1 MAMESWSNESPS
13 RRAFLKRAA
22 ALGAL
27 GTAAPLAMNLAA
39 FGEAAAFT
47 ATDYKALVCVFLY
60 GGNDYAN
67 TVIPYDNANYDL
79 YNRIRI
85 GGANRTNGGIAYG
98 QSELTATALTP
109 LTPQTLTDNI
119 QYALNPSLTGL
130 TSLWKTGQAAVMLNV
145 GPLIAPLTV
154 AQYNAGNAPSR
165 PIPPRLFSH
174 NDQQSTW
181 QSGGPEGTSIGW
193 GGRIG
198 DLALSSNGSSLLT
211 CISVAGNAVFLAG
224 QNASVYRIGSSGPVA
239 VTGLTGS
246 SFLTASAKAALQ
258 SLVTQSSGQVLENEY
273 NKVLARS
280 ISLQSQVSGA
290 LSSVALTTN
299 FTPSG
304 VSNSLS
310 DQLKVVARLIAA
322 RNSLNV
328 KRQVFFVSIGGFD
341 HHDYLMRDHPP
352 LMAKVNEAMSAF
364 YRATVEMGIAN
375 QVTAFT
381 ASDFGRTLASNGDG
395 SDHGW
400 GSHHF
405 VVGGAVRG
413 GQFYGTAPRVSV
425 TSDDQVGQGRLLPS
439 TAADQ
444 YAATLA
450 RWFGVADTELTTVM
464 PNIANFNTRTLG
476 FMG

>member
-1 MAMESWSNESPS
+1 MEFLKTDHPN
-13 RRAFLKRAA
+13 RRAFLTRAA
-22 ALGAL
+22 ALSAL
-27 GTAAPLAMNLAA
+27 GSAAPLAMNLAA

-67 TVIPYDNANYDL
+67 TVTPYDNANYDL
-79 YNRIRI
+79 YSRIRA
-85 GGANRTNGGIAYG
+85 GGPNRTNGGIAYG
-98 QSELTATALTP
+98 QNELAATALTP
-109 LTPQTLTDNI
+109 RVPQALTDNL
-119 QYALNPSLTGL
+119 QYALHPRLTNL
-130 TSLWKTGQAAVMLNV
+130 ASLWSTGQAAVLLNV

-154 AQYNAGNAPSR
+154 AQYNAGDAPSR

-181 QSGGPEGTSIGW
+181 QSDGPEGTSIGW

-211 CISVAGNAVFLAG
+211 CISIAGNAVFLAG
-224 QNASVYRIGSSGPVA
+224 QNASVYRIGSAGPVA
-239 VTGLTGS
+239 VNGITGS
-246 SFLTASAKAALQ
+246 NFLTAQSKAALQ
-258 SLVTQSSGQVLENEY
+258 TMITQSSGQVLENEY
-273 NKVLARS
+273 SKVLARS
-280 ISLQSQVSGA
+280 IALQGQVSAA
-290 LSSVALTTN
+290 LQPVSLTTN
-299 FTPSG
+299 FNPSG

-328 KRQVFFVSIGGFD
+328 KRQVFFVSLGGFD
-341 HHDYLMRDHPP
+341 NHDFLMTDHPP
-352 LMAKVNEAMSAF
+352 LMGKVNEAMNAF
-364 YRATVEMGIAN
+364 YQATVEMGIAS
-375 QVTAFT
+375 QVTTFT

-413 GQFYGTAPRVSV
+413 GQFYGTAPHVSV

-439 TAADQ
+439 TATDQ

-450 RWFGVADTELTTVM
+450 RWFGVADSELPLVL
-464 PNIANFNTRTLG
+464 PNIVNFSSRTLG
-476 FMG
+476 FLG

>member
-1 MAMESWSNESPS
+1 
-13 RRAFLKRAA
+13 
-22 ALGAL
+22 
-27 GTAAPLAMNLAA
+27 
-39 FGEAAAFT
+39 
-47 ATDYKALVCVFLY
+47 
-60 GGNDYAN
+60 
-67 TVIPYDNANYDL
+67 
-79 YNRIRI
+79 
-85 GGANRTNGGIAYG
+85 
-98 QSELTATALTP
+98 
-109 LTPQTLTDNI
+109 
-119 QYALNPSLTGL
+119 
-130 TSLWKTGQAAVMLNV
+130 MLNV

-181 QSGGPEGTSIGW
+181 QSGGPEGTSVGW

-211 CISVAGNAVFLAG
+211 CISVSGNAVFLSG

-246 SFLTASAKAALQ
+246 SFLTAQARTALQ
-258 SLVTQSSGQVLENEY
+258 GMVNQTSAQVLENEY
-273 NKVLARS
+273 SKVVAR
-280 ISLQSQVSGA
+280 
-290 LSSVALTTN
+290 SVALQGQVASAIAPISLATN
-299 FTPSG
+299 FNPSG
-304 VSNSLS
+304 ISNSLS
-310 DQLKVVARLIAA
+310 DQLKVVARLIGA
-322 RNSLNV
+322 RNTLNV

-341 HHDYLMRDHPP
+341 NHDYLMTDQPP
-352 LMAKVNEAMSAF
+352 LLAKVNEAMGAF
-364 YRATVEMGIAN
+364 YRATAEMGIAN

-413 GQFYGTAPRVSV
+413 GQFYGVAPHVSV

-439 TAADQ
+439 TATDQ
-444 YAATLA
+444 FAATLA
-450 RWFGVADTELTTVM
+450 RWFGVADSELPLVL
-464 PNIANFNTRTLG
+464 PNIVNFNSRTLG
-476 FMG
+476 FLG

>member
-1 MAMESWSNESPS
+1 MDTWSNDHPS
-13 RRAFLKRAA
+13 RRAFLRRAA
-22 ALGAL
+22 ALGGL
-27 GTAAPLAMNLAA
+27 GAAAPLVMNLAA

-47 ATDYKALVCVFLY
+47 ANDYKALVCVFLY
-60 GGNDYAN
+60 GGNDCAN

-79 YNRIRI
+79 YSRIR
-85 GGANRTNGGIAYG
+85 GGGPNRTAGGIAYA
-98 QSELTATALTP
+98 QADLAATALQP
-109 LTPQTLTDNI
+109 VTPQTLTDNL
-119 QYALNPSLTGL
+119 QYALHPNLTNL
-130 TSLWKTGQAAVMLNV
+130 ASLWNSGQAAVMLNV
-145 GPLIAPLTV
+145 GPLIAPLTA
-154 AQYNAGNAPSR
+154 AQYSAGNAPSR

-224 QNASVYRIGSSGPVA
+224 QSASVYRIGSSGPVA

-246 SFLTASAKAALQ
+246 SFLTAQARAALQ
-258 SLVTQSSGQVLENEY
+258 AIVTQPSGQVLENEY

-280 ISLQSQVSGA
+280 IALQGQVASA
-290 LSSVALTTN
+290 LAPVSLTTN
-299 FTPSG
+299 FNPSG
-304 VSNSLS
+304 VNNSLA

-328 KRQVFFVSIGGFD
+328 KRQVFFVSLGGFD
-341 HHDYLMRDHPP
+341 NHDYLMTDQPP
-352 LMAKVNEAMSAF
+352 LLAKVNEAMGAF
-364 YRATVEMGIAN
+364 YRATVEMGIAS

-413 GQFYGTAPRVSV
+413 GQFYGTAPQVSV
-425 TSDDQVGQGRLLPS
+425 TSNDQVGQGRLLPS
-439 TAADQ
+439 TATDQ

-450 RWFGVADTELTTVM
+450 RWFGVADSELPSVL
-464 PNIANFNTRTLG
+464 PNIGNFSSRTLG
-476 FMG
+476 FLG

>member
-1 MAMESWSNESPS
+1 MAMDCWNNEHPN

-22 ALGAL
+22 GLGAL
-27 GTAAPLAMNLAA
+27 GTAAPLVMNLAA
-39 FGEAAAFT
+39 FGDAAALT

-79 YNRIRI
+79 YSRIRG
-85 GGANRTNGGIAYG
+85 GGADRSRGGIAYG
-98 QSELTATALTP
+98 QSDLAATALTQP
-109 LTPQTLTDNI
+109 TPQTLTDNI
-119 QYALNPSLTGL
+119 RYALNPNLTGL
-130 TSLWKTGQAAVMLNV
+130 ASLWNSGQAAVMLNV
-145 GPLIAPLTV
+145 GPLITPLTV
-154 AQYNAGNAPSR
+154 AQYKAGNSPSR

-193 GGRIG
+193 GGRMG

-211 CISVAGNAVFLAG
+211 CISVSGNAVFVAG

-246 SFLTASAKAALQ
+246 SFLTPSAKTALQ
-258 SLVTQSSGQVLENEY
+258 SLITQSSGQVLENEY

-280 ISLQSQVSGA
+280 VSLQSQVAAA
-290 LSSVALTTN
+290 LNPVSLKTN
-299 FTPSG
+299 FNPSG
-304 VSNSLS
+304 VRNTLS
-310 DQLKVVARLIAA
+310 EQLSVVARLIAA
-322 RNSLNV
+322 RNNLNV

-341 HHDYLMRDHPP
+341 NHDYLMADHPP

-364 YRATVEMGIAN
+364 YLSTVEMGIAS

-381 ASDFGRTLASNGDG
+381 ASDFGRTLSSNGDG

-413 GQFYGTAPRVSV
+413 RQFYGVAPKVSV

-439 TAADQ
+439 TATDQ

-450 RWFGVADTELTTVM
+450 RWFGVSDSEMPTVL
-464 PNIANFNTRTLG
+464 PNIVNFNSQTLG

>member
-1 MAMESWSNESPS
+1 MESWSNENPS

-22 ALGAL
+22 ALSAM
-27 GTAAPLAMNLAA
+27 GTAAPLVMNLAA
-39 FGEAAAFT
+39 FGDAAALT

-79 YNRIRI
+79 YSRIR
-85 GGANRTNGGIAYG
+85 GGGPNRTNGGIAYG
-98 QSELTATALTP
+98 QSELTATVLRP
-109 LTPQTLTDNI
+109 VTPQTLTDNI
-119 QYALNPSLTGL
+119 QYALHPNLTNMV
-130 TSLWKTGQAAVMLNV
+130 SLWNTGQAAVMLNV

-154 AQYNAGNAPSR
+154 AQYNAGNAPSH

-181 QSGGPEGTSIGW
+181 QSDGPEGTSIGW

-198 DLALSSNGSSLLT
+198 DLALSTNGSSLLT
-211 CISVAGNAVFLAG
+211 CISVSGNAVFLAG
-224 QNASVYRIGSSGPVA
+224 QNASVYRIGSTGPVA

-246 SFLTASAKAALQ
+246 SFLTTQAKAALQ
-258 SLVTQSSGQVLENEY
+258 SLITQSSGQVLESEY

-280 ISLQSQVSGA
+280 ISLQSQVSTA
-290 LSSVALTTN
+290 LAPVSLTTN
-299 FTPSG
+299 FNPSG
-304 VSNSLS
+304 VSNTLS

-341 HHDYLMRDHPP
+341 NHDYLMTDQPP
-352 LMAKVNEAMSAF
+352 LLAKVNEAMGAF
-364 YRATVEMGIAN
+364 YRATVEMGIAS
-375 QVTAFT
+375 QVTSFT

-413 GQFYGTAPRVSV
+413 GQFYGTAPHVSV
-425 TSDDQVGQGRLLPS
+425 TSDDEVGQGRLLPS
-439 TAADQ
+439 TATDQ

-450 RWFGVADTELTTVM
+450 RWFGVTDSEMPTVL
-464 PNIANFNTRTLG
+464 PNIVNFSNRTLG
-476 FMG
+476 FLG

>member
-1 MAMESWSNESPS
+1 METWSNEHPS

-22 ALGAL
+22 ALGGL
-27 GTAAPLAMNLAA
+27 GAAAPLVMNLAA

-79 YNRIRI
+79 YSRIR
-85 GGANRTNGGIAYG
+85 GGGPDRTNGGIAYG
-98 QSELTATALTP
+98 QAELAATALSP
-109 LTPQTLTDNI
+109 ATPQALTDNI
-119 QYALNPSLTGL
+119 QYALHPNLTNL
-130 TSLWKTGQAAVMLNV
+130 ASLWSSGQAAVMLNV

-181 QSGGPEGTSIGW
+181 QSGGPEGTSVGW

-211 CISVAGNAVFLAG
+211 CISVSGNAVFLSG

-246 SFLTASAKAALQ
+246 SFLTAQARAALQ
-258 SLVTQSSGQVLENEY
+258 GMVNQTSAQVLENEY
-273 NKVLARS
+273 SKVLARS
-280 ISLQSQVSGA
+280 VSLQGQVASA
-290 LSSVALTTN
+290 LAPVSLSTN
-299 FTPSG
+299 FNPSG
-304 VSNSLS
+304 VSNSLA

-322 RNSLNV
+322 RNTLNV

-341 HHDYLMRDHPP
+341 NHDYLMTDQPP
-352 LMAKVNEAMSAF
+352 LLAKVNEAMGAF
-364 YRATVEMGIAN
+364 YRATEEMGIAN

-413 GQFYGTAPRVSV
+413 GQFYGVAPHVSV

-439 TAADQ
+439 TATDQ
-444 YAATLA
+444 HAATLA
-450 RWFGVADTELTTVM
+450 RWFGVADSELPLVL
-464 PNIANFNTRTLG
+464 PNIVNFNSRTLG
-476 FMG
+476 FLG